1 MATSQTEL
9 QTQIVELAE
18 EAYEAFCGDISGMF
32 GVDIECAQQ
41 DSRSETVKGL
51 KKIFKNP
58 VAVNC
63 VKSKGTL
70 NGTFQMIFD
79 RVGLFTL
86 SGVIVMLP
94 EKRILE
100 NTKRGGDKEASEAS
114 DAIGEM
120 GNLLIGSWD
129 RIFREE
135 LEGHGHFSQTKTF
148 IGDPWSGSK
157 EEIELDDNEEFT
169 FIPYEMTIGEYP
181 AFNCGVI
188 FPNSIF
194 GGQAAAEEP
203 AKAEE
208 APVEEPAKAEEAPAE
223 EPAKAEEAPVEEP
236 AKAEE
241 APAEEPA
248 KAEEAPAEE
257 PAKAEKA
264 PAEEPAKAEEAPVE
278 EPAKAEKAPAEEPA
292 KAEET
297 PAEEPAKAEE
307 APAEE
312 PAKAEE
318 PVKAEEPIAEPAA
331 GSISESIQ
339 KMTQSSANLPGEHS
353 VEFLTISASDIMQK
367 DVPWC
372 AGEDSVQQ
380 VQAKMEQINTGY
392 VLVGSEDAVE
402 GIVSK
407 SDMLGAI
414 SVYLRPLFSKW
425 RRPLDDATLQIK
437 VKWVMN
443 KVVHSIKAE
452 TPLSV
457 IMDNMSQFSVCA
469 LPVMNQ
475 QGKIVGIVTALDIFK
490 ALLNTDPNISIAGKT
505 S

>member
-51 KKIFKNP
+51 KKIFKKP

-63 VKSKGTL
+63 VKSEGTL

-94 EKRILE
+94 EKKILE
-100 NTKRGGDKEASEAS
+100 NTKRGGDREASEAS

-135 LEGHGHFSQTKTF
+135 LEGHGHFAQTKTF
-148 IGDPWSGSK
+148 IGDPWSSSK
-157 EEIELDDNEEFT
+157 EKIQLDENEEFT

-194 GGQAAAEEP
+194 GGQAA
-203 AKAEE
+203 
-208 APVEEPAKAEEAPAE
+208 AE

-297 PAEEPAKAEE
+297 PAEEPAKAEEAPAEEPAKAEE

-407 SDMLGAI
+407 SDILGVV

-425 RRPLDDATLQIK
+425 HRPLDDATLQIK
-437 VKWVMN
+437 VKWVMS
-443 KVVHSIKAE
+443 KVVHSVKAE

-457 IMDNMSQFSVCA
+457 IMDNMSQFSVRA
-469 LPVMNQ
+469 LPVMDQ
-475 QGKIVGIVTALDIFK
+475 QGKIVGMVTALDIFK

>member
-9 QTQIVELAE
+9 QTQVVELAE

-32 GVDIECAQQ
+32 GIDIECTQQ

-51 KKIFKNP
+51 KKTFKKP

-63 VKSKGTL
+63 VKSEGTL
-70 NGTFQMIFD
+70 SGTFQLIFD

-94 EKRILE
+94 EQKILE
-100 NTKRGGDKEASEAS
+100 NTKRGGDQEASEAS

-120 GNLLIGSWD
+120 GNLLVGSWD

-135 LEGHGHFSQTKTF
+135 LEGHSHFVQTKTF
-148 IGDPWSGSK
+148 IGDPWSGSEGK
-157 EEIELDDNEEFT
+157 IQLDEKDEFT
-169 FIPYEMTIGEYP
+169 FIPYEMTIGDYP
-181 AFNCGVI
+181 VFNCGVI
-188 FPNSIF
+188 FPNSLF
-194 GGQAAAEEP
+194 GDQAEAEEP
-203 AKAEE
+203 AK
-208 APVEEPAKAEEAPAE
+208 VEEAPA
-223 EPAKAEEAPVEEP
+223 EEP

-257 PAKAEKA
+257 PAKAE
-264 PAEEPAKAEEAPVE
+264 EA
-278 EPAKAEKAPAEEPA
+278 
-292 KAEET
+292 

-318 PVKAEEPIAEPAA
+318 APAEEPAKAEEAPAEEPAKAEEAPAEEPAKAEEAPAEEPAKAEEVPAEEPAKAEEAPAEPAA
-331 GSISESIQ
+331 GSVSESIQ

-380 VQAKMEQINTGY
+380 VQAQLEQTNTGY

-407 SDMLGAI
+407 SDILGAV

-425 RRPLDDATLQIK
+425 HRPLDDATLQIK
-437 VKWVMN
+437 VKWIMI
-443 KVVHSIKAE
+443 KSVHTVKAE

-457 IMDNMSQFSVCA
+457 IMDNMSQFSVRA
-469 LPVMNQ
+469 LPVIDQ

>member
-9 QTQIVELAE
+9 QSQVVELAE

-32 GVDIECAQQ
+32 GVDIACTQQ

-208 APVEEPAKAEEAPAE
+208 TPAEEPAKVEEAPVE

-241 APAEEPA
+241 APV
-248 KAEEAPAEE
+248 
-257 PAKAEKA
+257 
-264 PAEEPAKAEEAPVE
+264 EEPAKAEEAPV
-278 EPAKAEKAPAEEPA
+278 EEPA

-307 APAEE
+307 PAAEE
-312 PAKAEE
+312 SAKAEE
-318 PVKAEEPIAEPAA
+318 APAESAA
-331 GSISESIQ
+331 GSVSESIQ

-353 VEFLTISASDIMQK
+353 VEFLMISASNIMQK

-380 VQAKMEQINTGY
+380 VQAQMEQTNTGY